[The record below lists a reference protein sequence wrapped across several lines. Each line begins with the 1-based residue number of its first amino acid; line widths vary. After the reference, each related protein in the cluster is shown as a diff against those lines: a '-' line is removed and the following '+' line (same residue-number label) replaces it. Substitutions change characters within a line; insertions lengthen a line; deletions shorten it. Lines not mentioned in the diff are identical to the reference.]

1 MGRIKTKFKRRKNRE
16 IGLGRRF
23 RLYICAHC
31 QLSTVVFIYNLFI
44 RLYLLGIR
52 IASLWNPKAAEWIK
66 GRKNLFAE
74 LEARIGPQDQVIW
87 VHCASAGEFEQGKP
101 VIEALKQSYP
111 SYKILVSFFS
121 PSGYWVGKK
130 YSLADHVTYL
140 PADTAANAK
149 KFIDIVH
156 PRLVVFVKYEYWF
169 HHLNTAAF
177 HHIPILLVSAIFRK
191 DAVFFKSYGKFFRQ
205 LLFLFRHLFVQDEAS
220 QDLLKQNGIAH
231 CSVSGDTRFDRV
243 KKIASQFTELEV
255 IPDFINESPVIIAGS
270 TWPDDEKMLASYM
283 KQSKAKLIIA
293 PHEITPGHINSIQQM
308 FPGSFT
314 YSSVK
319 GFLSGSHAG
328 NAAVWERINEQQE
341 TDTRKKLATARV
353 LIIDNIGMLSRIYHY
368 ATISYIGGG
377 FNSSGIHNTL
387 EAAVYGKPVLFG
399 PNYQK
404 FKEARD
410 LIAVGAAYSVS
421 DTNGLI
427 KKLDH
432 LLNDPILLNSSGA
445 AAAAYVN
452 DNTGAREKLLHYIQ
466 EKRLLTRS

>member
-1 MGRIKTKFKRRKNRE
+1 M
-16 IGLGRRF
+16 
-23 RLYICAHC
+23 
-31 QLSTVVFIYNLFI
+31 VFIYNLFI
-44 RLYLLGIR
+44 SLYKLGIR

-74 LEARIGPQDQVIW
+74 LQTAIGPQDQVIW

-111 SYKILVSFFS
+111 GFKILVSFFS
-121 PSGYWVGKK
+121 PSGYKVGKK
-130 YSLADHVTYL
+130 YSQDDHITYL
-140 PADTAANAK
+140 PADTPANAK
-149 KFIDIVH
+149 KFIEIVH

-169 HHLNTAAF
+169 HHLNAAAF
-177 HHIPILLVSAIFRK
+177 HHIPVLLVSAIFRK

-205 LLFLFRHLFVQDEAS
+205 ILFLFRHLFVQDEAS
-220 QDLLKQNGIAH
+220 QNLLKQNGIEH

-255 IPDFINESPVIIAGS
+255 IPDFINGSQVIIAGS
-270 TWPDDEKMLASYM
+270 TWPDDEKILASFM
-283 KQSKAKLIIA
+283 KLNKAKMIIA
-293 PHEITPGHINSIQQM
+293 PHEITTSHIKSIQEL

-319 GFLSGSHAG
+319 GFLSGSIANNTG
-328 NAAVWERINEQQE
+328 VWDKINEQQVA
-341 TDTRKKLATARV
+341 DIKKKLASARV
-353 LIIDNIGMLSRIYHY
+353 LIIDNIGMLSRLYHY

-387 EAAVYGKPVLFG
+387 EAAVYGKPVIFG

-404 FKEARD
+404 FREARD
-410 LIAVGAAYSVS
+410 LLAVGAGFTVS
-421 DTNGLI
+421 DSKELI

-432 LLNDPILLNSSGA
+432 LLDDPMLLNSSGA

-452 DNTGAREKLLHYIQ
+452 ENTGASEKLLRYIQ